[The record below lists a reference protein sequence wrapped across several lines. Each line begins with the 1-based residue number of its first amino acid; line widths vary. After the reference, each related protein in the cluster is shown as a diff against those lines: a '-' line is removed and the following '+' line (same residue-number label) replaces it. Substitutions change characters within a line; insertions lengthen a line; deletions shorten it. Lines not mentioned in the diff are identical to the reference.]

1 MAILVDGYSRVMV
14 QGITGR
20 EGSFHAARMLA
31 AGTKV
36 VAGVTPGKGGRKVA
50 GVPVFNSIPE
60 AVAATGAEVSVLF
73 VPAKEAKKAII
84 RAATAGIRLAI
95 VIAEGIPIRDMT
107 EVVAEL
113 GLDEDPLTER
123 RFLLVGPN
131 CPGVVTPGGCN
142 AGIMAAPLFTSGPV
156 GIISRSGTLTYEIA
170 RDLTRAGLGQSTCV
184 GIGGDPV
191 HGLGFVECLQLFES
205 DPHTEVVVLVGEI
218 GGNDEE
224 LAARFVAAYMTKPV
238 VAYIAG
244 FTAPPGR
251 RMGHAGAII
260 SGSSGTAVGKAAA
273 LEAVG
278 IAVARRPD
286 EAPRLVAEAI
296 AARSRGSQGNMS
308 KGGLA

>member
-1 MAILVDGYSRVMV
+1 MAILIDGHSRVMV

-50 GVPVFNSIPE
+50 GVPVFNSVPE
-60 AVAATGAEVSVLF
+60 AVAASGAEVSVLF

-84 RAATAGIRLAI
+84 RAAAAGIRLAI
-95 VIAEGIPIRDMT
+95 VITEGIPIRDMT
-107 EVVAEL
+107 EVVAEI
-113 GLDEDPLTER
+113 GLDEDPLPER

-131 CPGVVTPGGCN
+131 CPGIATPGGCN
-142 AGIMAAPLFTSGPV
+142 VGIMAAPLFTPGPV

-170 RDLTRAGLGQSTCV
+170 RDLTRIGLGQSTCV

-191 HGLGFVECLQLFES
+191 HGLGFIECLQLFES
-205 DPHTEVVVLVGEI
+205 DAQTEVVVLVGEI

-224 LAARFVAAYMTKPV
+224 LAAHYVATQMTKPV
-238 VAYIAG
+238 VAYVAG

-251 RMGHAGAII
+251 RMGHAGAIVY
-260 SGSSGTAVGKAAA
+260 GSSGTAAAKAAA
-273 LEAVG
+273 LERVG

-286 EAPRLVAEAI
+286 ETPRLVAEAL
-296 AARSRGSQGNMS
+296 ASRRGPG
-308 KGGLA
+308 A